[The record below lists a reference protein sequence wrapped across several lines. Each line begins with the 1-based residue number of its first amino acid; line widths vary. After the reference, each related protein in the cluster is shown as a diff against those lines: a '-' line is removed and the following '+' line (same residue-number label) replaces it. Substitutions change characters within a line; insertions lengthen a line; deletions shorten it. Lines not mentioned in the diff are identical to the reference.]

1 MTHVSVRDVGAYCKR
16 RAGRGLQGIIAYGSQ
31 EYEIYF
37 LSDTV
42 RDSFGDEQITN
53 LVELGRDLHNTIGL
67 AGTVAPEL
75 GTPRAN
81 VYTFSN
87 LFVIHFTRTETEGIL
102 VAFSERSGKS
112 LYRVIDDCLERID
125 A

>member
-1 MTHVSVRDVGAYCKR
+1 MIHVSVRDVGTYCKR
-16 RAGRGLQGIIAYGSQ
+16 RAGRGLQGIVAYGQ
-31 EYEIYF
+31 DEYDIYY

-42 RDSFGDEQITN
+42 RGNFDDDQIED
-53 LVELGRDLHNTIGL
+53 LVGLCRDLHDTIGL
-67 AGTVAPEL
+67 SRMVAPEL

-81 VYTFSN
+81 VYTFGN
-87 LFVIHFTRTETEGIL
+87 LFVIHFTRTETDGIF

-112 LYRVIDDCLERID
+112 LYRVIDDCLERIE